1 MQYRRSANAD
11 TYAGTAHACGC
22 AHTSTAQ
29 NLPALIDTH
38 TYAHRA
44 NACTY
49 TCAQA
54 TATQAHAHGK
64 RSNRNAHTNASTH
77 GAAAGQSHQQ
87 QRSQRGAQACFP
99 GDLQGSF
106 HHSSLIGF

>member
-1 MQYRRSANAD
+1 MQYRRSTHAN

-22 AHTSTAQ
+22 SHTGTAQ
-29 NLPALIDTH
+29 NLSALIDTH

-44 NACTY
+44 KACAY

-54 TATQAHAHGK
+54 ATPQTHADGK
-64 RSNRNAHTNASTH
+64 RPNRNTHANASTH
-77 GAAAGQSHQQ
+77 GATAGQRHQQ
-87 QRSQRGAQACFP
+87 QRSQRGTQACFP

-106 HHSSLIGF
+106 HNSSLNGF

>member
-1 MQYRRSANAD
+1 MQHRRSANAD

-44 NACTY
+44 NACAY
-49 TCAQA
+49 TCAKAA
-54 TATQAHAHGK
+54 TTQTHADGK
-64 RSNRNAHTNASTH
+64 RPNRNTHANARPH
-77 GAAAGQSHQQ
+77 GAATGQRHQQ

-106 HHSSLIGF
+106 HNSSLIGF